1 MKRVRVLVADDSA
14 TMRHHLCNVL
24 AADSDFEVVG
34 EAEDGK
40 RAIELCQDLRP
51 DVVTMDMMMPVMTG
65 LAATE
70 YIMAHCPTP
79 ILVVSSSLNRGELFK
94 TYDALAAGAVDVLD
108 KPSGAEPPRAWERGF
123 LAAVKVASRIR
134 VVTHR
139 PARVAGLGRVA
150 QPPGAVGCSPEHR
163 ALEVVA
169 IGASTGGPGAIVE
182 LLRALPPSFRPPILL
197 VLHIAEPFA
206 ASFADWL
213 DGQTARRVALVRDG
227 EPLASFVGRVAMAPP
242 DRHLVVRGARLHLSS
257 DPPRH
262 SCRPSIDVLLE
273 SVAQNCGAS
282 AAGCLL
288 TGMGCDGARGLF
300 EIRRSGG
307 LALAQD
313 EASCVVY
320 GMPRAAAEL
329 GAAEHVLP
337 PREMA
342 AVLATLERARAKA
355 PS

>member
-1 MKRVRVLVADDSA
+1 VKRVRVLVADDSA
-14 TMRHHLCNVL
+14 TVRHHLCNVL
-24 AADSDFEVVG
+24 ATDSDFEVVG
-34 EAEDGK
+34 EAEEGK
-40 RAIELCQDLRP
+40 RAIELCEDLRP

-79 ILVVSSSLNRGELFK
+79 ILVISASLNRGELFK
-94 TYDALAAGAVDVLD
+94 TYDALAAGAVDVFD
-108 KPSGAEPPRAWERGF
+108 KPTGAEPPQAWERGF
-123 LAAVKVASRIR
+123 LATVKLVSRVR

-139 PARVAGLGRVA
+139 AARPALLARVA
-150 QPPGAVGCSPEHR
+150 QPPGALGCSRPRH
-163 ALEVVA
+163 ALDVVA
-169 IGASTGGPGAIVE
+169 VGASTGGPAAIVE
-182 LLRALPPSFRPPILL
+182 LLRALPSSFRPPILL

-262 SCRPSIDVLLE
+262 SCRPSIDALLE
-273 SVAQNCGAS
+273 SVARACGAS

-288 TGMGCDGARGLF
+288 TGMGCDGARGLV

-307 LALAQD
+307 LTLAQD

-320 GMPRAAAEL
+320 GMPRVAAEL
-329 GAAEHVLP
+329 GGAEHVLP

-342 AVLATLERARAKA
+342 AVLATLDRAPARAPA
-355 PS
+355 

>member
-1 MKRVRVLVADDSA
+1 VKRVRVLVADDSA
-14 TMRHHLCNVL
+14 TVRRHLCSVL
-24 AADSDFEVVG
+24 ASDADFEVVG
-34 EAEDGK
+34 EAGEGK
-40 RAIELCQDLRP
+40 RAIELCQALRP

-70 YIMAHCPTP
+70 YIMTHCPTP
-79 ILVVSSSLNRGELFK
+79 ILVISSSLNRGELFR

-108 KPSGAEPPRAWERGF
+108 KPTGAEPPYAWERGF
-123 LAAVKVASRIR
+123 LAAVKLVSRIC

-139 PARVAGLGRVA
+139 PARPALLGRVPQA
-150 QPPGAVGCSPEHR
+150 AGALGCSRAQR

-169 IGASTGGPGAIVE
+169 IGASTGGPAAIVE
-182 LLRALPPSFRPPILL
+182 LLRALPSSFGAPILL

-213 DGQTARRVALVRDG
+213 AGQTARRVSLVRDG

-242 DRHLVVRGARLHLSS
+242 DHHLVLRGARLQLSA

-262 SCRPSIDVLLE
+262 SCRPSIDALLE
-273 SVAQNCGAS
+273 SVAQTCGA
-282 AAGCLL
+282 AAAACLL
-288 TGMGCDGARGLF
+288 TGMGSDGAQGLF
-300 EIRRSGG
+300 EIRRCGG

-320 GMPRAAAEL
+320 GMPRAAADL

-342 AVLATLERARAKA
+342 AMLASLERAAARA
-355 PS
+355 SS